1 MSEDKQ
7 QFDSKASNI
16 AEDEEKKDQN
26 TTDLENHIESL
37 ESENERLKEKLL
49 RLAAEFDN
57 FKKRTD
63 REFKQLQ
70 ENANAGLINQFLP
83 VLDNLERF
91 LGAAESDEANDSLVN
106 GMQLVYKGFLK
117 VLTDQGLEPI
127 PAVGEDFD
135 PEKHEAIMQRKVE
148 GLDSHIVVE
157 EHLKGYEINGRV
169 IRHSKVIVSQ

>member
-1 MSEDKQ
+1 MPEDKQ
-7 QFDSKASNI
+7 QYDSQPSNI
-16 AEDEEKKDQN
+16 AEDAETRDRN
-26 TTDLENHIESL
+26 TTDLENQVESL

-70 ENANAGLINQFLP
+70 DNANAGLISQLLP

-91 LGAAESDEANDSLVN
+91 LQAAESDEADDSLVN
-106 GMQLVYKGFLK
+106 GMQLVYKDFLK